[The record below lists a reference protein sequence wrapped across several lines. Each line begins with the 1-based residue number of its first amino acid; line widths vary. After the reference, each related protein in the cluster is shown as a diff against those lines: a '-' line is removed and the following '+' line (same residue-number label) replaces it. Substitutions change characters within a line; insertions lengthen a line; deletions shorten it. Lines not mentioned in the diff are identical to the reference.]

1 MSQISYIKLYN
12 YLTEIANYE
21 RVSALR
27 TIFRLRKLPK
37 KMLLAVSQIIEGK
50 TPTLVVNDISYEEL
64 VEKDGMKPIAAVLML
79 DWLRREPEAALSYL
93 SECTL
98 RSPIK
103 PLTKE
108 QHDELDQAIAQL
120 EKEVKE
126 DVKPVN
132 SYEESSEDIDVENAP
147 SLEDGKTSLQEFI
160 EEISQEES
168 LNEEKVVE
176 EKKEEGKT
184 EPIESQ
190 KDSSKEEAPLEELPT
205 EEQVTE
211 DASGLVVKKDQETN

>member
-21 RVSALR
+21 RISALR

-37 KMLLAVSQIIEGK
+37 NLLVAVSQIVDGK
-50 TPTLVVNDISYEEL
+50 TPKVVVNDISYEEL

-79 DWLRREPEAALSYL
+79 DWLRREPEAALAYM

-126 DVKPVN
+126 KVEPVN
-132 SYEESSEDIDVENAP
+132 TYDESSEDIDVENAP
-147 SLEDGKTSLQEFI
+147 SIDEGKTSLQEFVEEIAQEEALPEKTKI
-160 EEISQEES
+160 EEQTETTDSQKQD
-168 LNEEKVVE
+168 NI
-176 EKKEEGKT
+176 KEETPLGEVPSKKQ
-184 EPIESQ
+184 IELDENKIS
-190 KDSSKEEAPLEELPT
+190 E
-205 EEQVTE
+205 
-211 DASGLVVKKDQETN
+211 N

>member
-1 MSQISYIKLYN
+1 
-12 YLTEIANYE
+12 
-21 RVSALR
+21 
-27 TIFRLRKLPK
+27 
-37 KMLLAVSQIIEGK
+37 
-50 TPTLVVNDISYEEL
+50 
-64 VEKDGMKPIAAVLML
+64 MK
-79 DWLRREPEAALSYL
+79 
-93 SECTL
+93 
-98 RSPIK
+98 IK

-132 SYEESSEDIDVENAP
+132 SYDESSEDIDVANAP

-168 LNEEKVVE
+168 LNGEKVVE
-176 EKKEEGKT
+176 EKTEEGKT

-190 KDSSKEEAPLEELPT
+190 KDSSKEDIPLEELPT

-211 DASGLVVKKDQETN
+211 DASDLVVKKGQETN

>member
-12 YLTEIANYE
+12 YLTEIDNYE
-21 RVSALR
+21 RISALR

-37 KMLLAVSQIIEGK
+37 NFLIAVSQIVDCK
-50 TPTLVVNDISYEEL
+50 TPKLVVNDISYEDL
-64 VEKDGMKPIAAVLML
+64 VEKDGMKPMAAVLML
-79 DWLRREPEAALSYL
+79 DWLRREPEAALSYM

-132 SYEESSEDIDVENAP
+132 SYDESKEDIDIEKAP
-147 SLEDGKTSLQEFI
+147 TLEEEQTSLQEFLSEI
-160 EEISQEES
+160 KNDGTSNEEVSEEVSGEPNVETDTRADEKYQQEET
-168 LNEEKVVE
+168 V
-176 EKKEEGKT
+176 
-184 EPIESQ
+184 Q
-190 KDSSKEEAPLEELPT
+190 
-205 EEQVTE
+205 
-211 DASGLVVKKDQETN
+211 

>member
-12 YLTEIANYE
+12 YLTEIVNYE
-21 RVSALR
+21 RISALR

-37 KMLLAVSQIIEGK
+37 NLLNAVSQIVDGK
-50 TPTLVVNDISYEEL
+50 TPELVVNDISYEEL

-79 DWLRREPEAALSYL
+79 DWLRREPEAALAYM

-108 QHDELDQAIAQL
+108 QHDELDQAIARL

-126 DVKPVN
+126 KVEPVN
-132 SYEESSEDIDVENAP
+132 SYDESSEDIDVENAP
-147 SLEDGKTSLQEFI
+147 SIDEGKTSLQEFAEEITQEEALPEEAKI
-160 EEISQEES
+160 EEQTETTDSQKQDNI
-168 LNEEKVVE
+168 LEEKTS
-176 EKKEEGKT
+176 EKEKQFDGNQISE
-184 EPIESQ
+184 
-190 KDSSKEEAPLEELPT
+190 
-205 EEQVTE
+205 
-211 DASGLVVKKDQETN
+211 N

>member
-21 RVSALR
+21 RISALR

-37 KMLLAVSQIIEGK
+37 NLLNAVSQIVDGK
-50 TPTLVVNDISYEEL
+50 TPKIAVNDISYEEL

-79 DWLRREPEAALSYL
+79 DWLRREPEAALAYM

-108 QHDELDQAIAQL
+108 QHDELDQAIARL

-126 DVKPVN
+126 KVEPVN
-132 SYEESSEDIDVENAP
+132 SYDESSEDIDVENAP
-147 SLEDGKTSLQEFI
+147 SIDEGKTSLQEFVEEIAQEEALPEEIKI
-160 EEISQEES
+160 EEQTETTDSQKQD
-168 LNEEKVVE
+168 NI
-176 EKKEEGKT
+176 KEETTLVEIPSEK
-184 EPIESQ
+184 Q
-190 KDSSKEEAPLEELPT
+190 KEFDGNQISE
-205 EEQVTE
+205 
-211 DASGLVVKKDQETN
+211 N

>member
-21 RVSALR
+21 RISALR

-37 KMLLAVSQIIEGK
+37 NLLIAVSQIVDGK
-50 TPTLVVNDISYEEL
+50 TPKLVVNDISYEEL

-79 DWLRREPEAALSYL
+79 DWLRREPEAALAYM

-108 QHDELDQAIAQL
+108 QHDELDQAIARL

-126 DVKPVN
+126 
-132 SYEESSEDIDVENAP
+132 
-147 SLEDGKTSLQEFI
+147 
-160 EEISQEES
+160 
-168 LNEEKVVE
+168 KVV
-176 EKKEEGKT
+176 
-184 EPIESQ
+184 
-190 KDSSKEEAPLEELPT
+190 
-205 EEQVTE
+205 
-211 DASGLVVKKDQETN
+211 

>member
-21 RVSALR
+21 RISALR

-37 KMLLAVSQIIEGK
+37 NLLVAVSQIVDGK
-50 TPTLVVNDISYEEL
+50 TPKVVVNDISYEEL

-79 DWLRREPEAALSYL
+79 DWLRREPEAALAYM

-126 DVKPVN
+126 KVEPVN
-132 SYEESSEDIDVENAP
+132 TYDESSEDIDVENAP
-147 SLEDGKTSLQEFI
+147 SIDEGKTSLQEFVEEIAQEEALPEKTKI
-160 EEISQEES
+160 EEQTETTDSQKQD
-168 LNEEKVVE
+168 NI
-176 EKKEEGKT
+176 KEETPLDEVPSKKQ
-184 EPIESQ
+184 IELDENKIS
-190 KDSSKEEAPLEELPT
+190 E
-205 EEQVTE
+205 
-211 DASGLVVKKDQETN
+211 N

>member
-21 RVSALR
+21 RISALR

-37 KMLLAVSQIIEGK
+37 NLLIAVSQIVDGK
-50 TPTLVVNDISYEEL
+50 TPKLVVNDISYEEL

-79 DWLRREPEAALSYL
+79 DWLRREPEAALAYM

-98 RSPIK
+98 RAPIK

-108 QHDELDQAIAQL
+108 QHDELDQAIARL

-126 DVKPVN
+126 KVEPVN
-132 SYEESSEDIDVENAP
+132 SYDESSDDIDVENAP
-147 SLEDGKTSLQEFI
+147 SLDEEKTSLQDFV
-160 EEISQEES
+160 EEIAQEES
-168 LNEEKVVE
+168 LPEETKIE
-176 EKKEEGKT
+176 EQT
-184 EPIESQ
+184 DTTNSQ
-190 KDSSKEEAPLEELPT
+190 KQESSKEETPLDEVPSKKQIELD
-205 EEQVTE
+205 ENKISE
-211 DASGLVVKKDQETN
+211 N